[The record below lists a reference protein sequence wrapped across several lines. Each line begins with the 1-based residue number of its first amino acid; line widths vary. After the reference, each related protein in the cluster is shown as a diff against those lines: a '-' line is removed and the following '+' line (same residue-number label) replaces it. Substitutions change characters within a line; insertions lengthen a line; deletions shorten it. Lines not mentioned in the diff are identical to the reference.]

1 MKQLNL
7 FITGGAGT
15 VKSLFLCL
23 VKEYF
28 QNSHEYPT
36 VLVAAPTGVA
46 AFNING
52 HTLHTLLQLPRQI
65 KCKVQTNI
73 PQKLQVVERYI
84 QVCAVFDYR

>member
-1 MKQLNL
+1 MKVQQKGMKQLNL

-52 HTLHTLLQLPRQI
+52 HTLHTLLQLST
-65 KCKVQTNI
+65 KTN
-73 PQKLQVVERYI
+73 QMQSTD
-84 QVCAVFDYR
+84 DYPPKATSC